1 MDFKLIKKD
10 NGSKARLGELTT
22 AHGKILTPIFM
33 PVGTAATVKGIHQH
47 EVDKDTQAQIILGNT
62 YHLYLRPGLE
72 VLEKSGGL
80 NKFMNWQK
88 PILTDSGGYQA
99 VSYTHLTL
107 PTKA

>member
-47 EVDKDTQAQIILGNT
+47 EVDEKFGIK
-62 YHLYLRPGLE
+62 RPIHIDHI
-72 VLEKSGGL
+72 VC
-80 NKFMNWQK
+80 F
-88 PILTDSGGYQA
+88 
-99 VSYTHLTL
+99 
-107 PTKA
+107 